1 MDDVISH
8 VRLWASLLQD
18 FKLLGKF
25 NEGDMHAIDAY
36 YNARCLVSYYNRAQ
50 RMQDSDSNSAN
61 DLNIQGVVLAELI
74 AYIED
79 IHGDQ
84 TIAPVFNPLDAKL
97 FFAKLL

>member
-1 MDDVISH
+1 MDDVNSR

-25 NEGDMHAIDAY
+25 SEGDMHA
-36 YNARCLVSYYNRAQ
+36 
-50 RMQDSDSNSAN
+50 DSNSAN
-61 DLNIQGVVLAELI
+61 DLNIQGAVLAELI

-79 IHGDQ
+79 ILGDQ